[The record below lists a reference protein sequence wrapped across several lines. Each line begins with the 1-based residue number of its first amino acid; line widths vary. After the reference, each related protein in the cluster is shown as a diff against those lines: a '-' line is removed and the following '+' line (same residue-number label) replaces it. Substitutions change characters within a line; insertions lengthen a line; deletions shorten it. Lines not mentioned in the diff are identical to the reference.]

1 MMNISWSK
9 IVVGIL
15 VSFVVFILTLGI
27 WMALSPQ
34 SLYEEDYYERGENYA
49 VQMKGELL
57 GKNVTLDLDKESREL
72 KVSFDKLGYVKSV
85 RMICLSDQ
93 SQDKEIK
100 MSNKILKPEVYLN
113 LKGLQSGL
121 WIIEIYGNSGNDS
134 FYKKQK
140 YLHDL

>member
-1 MMNISWSK
+1 MKNISWSK

-15 VSFVVFILTLGI
+15 VTFVVFILTLVI

-85 RMICLSDQ
+85 RMICLSNQ

-134 FYKKQK
+134 FYKKQE
-140 YLHDL
+140 YNL

>member
-49 VQMKGELL
+49 VQMKRELL

-134 FYKKQK
+134 FYKKLE
-140 YLHDL
+140 YNL

>member
-9 IVVGIL
+9 IVVVIL

-72 KVSFDKLGYVKSV
+72 KVSFDKLGYVKSF

-93 SQDKEIK
+93 SQYKEIK

-134 FYKKQK
+134 FYKKQE
-140 YLHDL
+140 YNL

>member
-1 MMNISWSK
+1 MKNISWSK

-15 VSFVVFILTLGI
+15 VTFVVFILTLVI

-85 RMICLSDQ
+85 RMICLSNQ

-134 FYKKQK
+134 FY
-140 YLHDL
+140 

>member
-1 MMNISWSK
+1 MNISWSK

-100 MSNKILKPEVYLN
+100 LSNKILKPEVYLN

-121 WIIEIYGNSGNDS
+121 WIIEIYGNLGKDS
-134 FYKKQK
+134 FYKKQE
-140 YLHDL
+140 YNL